1 MTDERLAEIKNHL
14 EEVEIWRSAGEASL
28 VIEGGYARAFLPECV
43 AEIDRLRERIE
54 QLEYMEARSAAEAR
68 AERERA
74 EFWKA
79 ECAARAW
86 LLKDREQAGHDYKCP
101 ECFEFPHLA
110 DCDLARLMTM
120 PEEPKP

>member
-1 MTDERLAEIKNHL
+1 MSEPMITHFADEYTLRRLKDLQVDNA
-14 EEVEIWRSAGEASL
+14 A
-28 VIEGGYARAFLPECV
+28 
-43 AEIDRLRERIE
+43 LRERIE
-54 QLEYMEARSAAEAR
+54 QLEYMEARSATEAEA
-68 AERERA
+68 ERDRA

-86 LLKDREQAGHDYKCP
+86 LLKDREQAGHDYKCT